1 MARREIELVVEGS
14 QAYGLIHNHDWEGLA
29 PWMDGELLDAEG
41 RLKVVPSLVYE
52 GFKQSEIALWAVQ
65 RGAYYLPTVEAVAFI
80 RDNLLGSRDRAL
92 EIGAGSGAFGRALGV
107 RMTDSYQQERPEIAA
122 MYRLLQQ
129 PVIRYGR
136 DVEKLD
142 AHAAI
147 EKYRPEVVVAAW
159 VTNRKDEASGVTIGN
174 PDGVWE
180 EHVIGAASVRR
191 YIFVGHE
198 QVHQHKPVLR
208 FPHETLIVPGLYSRS
223 MQSGRNV
230 VWVWDKS

>member
-1 MARREIELVVEGS
+1 MARREIELVTQGS
-14 QAYGLIHNHDWEGLA
+14 QAFGLIHNHEWEKLA
-29 PWMDGELLDAEG
+29 PRMDAELLDGEG
-41 RLKVVPSLVYE
+41 RLQAVPASVYAAYS
-52 GFKQSEIALWAVQ
+52 QPEIALWAVQ
-65 RGAYYLPTVEAVAFI
+65 RAAYYLPTVEAVTFI
-80 RDNLLGSRDRAL
+80 REALLGPLDRVL

-107 RMTDSYQQERPEIAA
+107 RMTDSYQQERPEIAV

-147 EKYRPEVVVAAW
+147 EKYHPEVVVAAW
-159 VTNRKDEASGVTIGN
+159 VTNRKDDASGVTIGN

-180 EHVIGAASVRR
+180 EHVIGASSVRR
-191 YIFVGHE
+191 YVFVGHE
-198 QVHQHKPVLR
+198 QVHQHKPILK
-208 FPHETLIVPGLYSRS
+208 FPHETLVVPGLYSRS

-230 VWVWDKS
+230 VWVWDK